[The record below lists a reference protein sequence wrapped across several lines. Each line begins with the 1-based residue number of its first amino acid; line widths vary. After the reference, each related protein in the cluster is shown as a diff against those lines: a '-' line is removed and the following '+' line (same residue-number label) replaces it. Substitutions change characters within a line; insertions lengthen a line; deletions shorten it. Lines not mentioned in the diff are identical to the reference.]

1 MHPGYISGAKEE
13 VRCYESRFSG
23 LVGRERAMSK
33 RSAFLGETARSG
45 SYIGEVEAIT
55 YPNIVTKFR
64 MVCPNN

>member
-1 MHPGYISGAKEE
+1 MLRIAILG
-13 VRCYESRFSG
+13 
-23 LVGRERAMSK
+23 VGWAGTRHVEAIRVLA
-33 RSAFLGETARSG
+33 RDRRSG